1 MNVQLHNAIS
11 DLAGVTGQAI
21 VRAVVAGE
29 RDPRALAQLR
39 DRRIQASE
47 EEIVH
52 SLEGNWKEDMLFAL
66 EQAVSAYDFCQQ
78 QIADCDQ
85 RLERYLAALPGRQV
99 SAEPAGLNPARRLPP
114 RPRKPRKK
122 PVGNQPAFDL
132 AREQERILGVSAAG
146 VIDGIDVMTVQTV
159 LAEVGADLSAWRSER
174 HWCSWLNLA
183 PRRDVSGGKVIR
195 HLRAHGTNRV
205 GNAFR
210 MAAQALLRSDSYL
223 GARYRYLRARLGAIK
238 ACKAMARVLACLYYR
253 LVTKGQTWLDRGAT
267 EFESRQ
273 RQRELATLQ
282 RKAQNLGMQLV
293 ATV

>member
-1 MNVQLHNAIS
+1 
-11 DLAGVTGQAI
+11 
-21 VRAVVAGE
+21 
-29 RDPRALAQLR
+29 
-39 DRRIQASE
+39 
-47 EEIVH
+47 
-52 SLEGNWKEDMLFAL
+52 
-66 EQAVSAYDFCQQ
+66 
-78 QIADCDQ
+78 
-85 RLERYLAALPGRQV
+85 
-99 SAEPAGLNPARRLPP
+99 
-114 RPRKPRKK
+114 
-122 PVGNQPAFDL
+122 
-132 AREQERILGVSAAG
+132 
-146 VIDGIDVMTVQTV
+146 
-159 LAEVGADLSAWRSER
+159 VGADLSAWRSER
-174 HWCSWLNLA
+174 HWCSWLNLV